1 MKNREPVLHLDREAV
16 PSRLDLCAAPPE
28 GDWRQWIADVYHCSD
43 CWGEKMTVDD
53 MRVML
58 TESAREKDP
67 DDYSPD
73 PSLAA
78 ACAACW
84 NELCDLYPN

>member
-1 MKNREPVLHLDREAV
+1 MRGGFTMENRNDY
-16 PSRLDLCAAPPE
+16 
-28 GDWRQWIADVYHCSD
+28 RQWIADVYHCSE
-43 CWGEKMTVDD
+43 CWGETMTEDD
-53 MRVML
+53 MRITL
-58 TESAREKDP
+58 TEAAREKDP

-78 ACAACW
+78 ECAAYW